1 MRHPHAEP
9 CRSILEKARVCVID
23 LTAINAED
31 VTEHGKFAQSEV
43 VKAIGQRLANGQT
56 LTEATL
62 TLGDESAVSRK
73 ARPAHSARRCRLT
86 APSGTPSLAGPSTT
100 FRAQITNLGT
110 RVGFKLRRRLCHGL

>member
-1 MRHPHAEP
+1 MRHAHAEP

-31 VTEHGKFAQSEV
+31 VTHHGKFAQSEV

-62 TLGDESAVSRK
+62 TLGERI
-73 ARPAHSARRCRLT
+73 RRCCAKRGRHTRLGGDVG
-86 APSGTPSLAGPSTT
+86 AAT
-100 FRAQITNLGT
+100 FT
-110 RVGFKLRRRLCHGL
+110 

>member
-31 VTEHGKFAQSEV
+31 VTQHGKFAQSEV

-73 ARPAHSARRCRLT
+73 ARPAHSARRRPWRRHVYVNEAKCRLT
-86 APSGTPSLAGPSTT
+86 AP
-100 FRAQITNLGT
+100 
-110 RVGFKLRRRLCHGL
+110 